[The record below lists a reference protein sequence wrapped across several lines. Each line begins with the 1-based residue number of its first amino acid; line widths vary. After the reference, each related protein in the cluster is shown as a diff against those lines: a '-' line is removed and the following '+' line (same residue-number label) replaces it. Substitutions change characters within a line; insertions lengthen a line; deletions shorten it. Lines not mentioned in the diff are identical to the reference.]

1 MVGLCAAKQL
11 LNANAYMTAADTST
25 HDSSQWI
32 RAQVA
37 IAILAAIG
45 AGLAFYATSL
55 GIGAEVDSATYL
67 MAARN
72 LLAGKGL
79 SLQFAGTAQPVPLTW
94 FPPLL
99 PGVLAM
105 IGYAGIDLSTGARW
119 LNIVLY
125 GADIFLVAVFV
136 KSYTGSRRAAVFS
149 ALLMTTTAD
158 VLVNHCMLLSEPLF
172 LFCVLS
178 GLIFIAWYLETPS
191 FLLLF
196 GFSAAFAAA
205 GATRYVGGILIPVGA
220 VAIIFGSKNSPLR
233 RIHLGVYA
241 SIFAFP
247 LLLWLMRNMTLVHTL
262 TNHHAGFHLPSFER
276 FAFSYLSLSTWLL
289 PAAVPALLRSVILAM
304 AVLLLVRAAYYA
316 CKSGHQRSHRARLD
330 VILVVLLLFYL
341 LGFVITQT
349 FFDAQIWIAGRHL
362 LLVYVIGAMVIISQV
377 RELFNSRGPHY
388 RAMCLCLCVTIIGLG
403 AFRTGKNTLRLH
415 ENGIGLSSKRWQ
427 TSELIMKTKELDGSL
442 PIITNSW
449 ALVYLRT
456 GKLAYAIPSPVDS
469 QTERL
474 DPTYIANMARIR
486 DQIQYAGAVV
496 VYFTAFQSSQEG
508 ILAADDLETRLGL
521 RRLAT
526 TSDGYILGKL

>member
-1 MVGLCAAKQL
+1 
-11 LNANAYMTAADTST
+11 MTEAVTST

-37 IAILAAIG
+37 IATVAAIG

-55 GIGAEVDSATYL
+55 GLGTEVDSATYL

-79 SLQFAGTAQPVPLTW
+79 SLQLVGSANSVPLTW

-105 IGYAGIDLSTGARW
+105 IGYAGIDLSAGARW

-136 KSYTGSRRAAVFS
+136 KRYTGSRTAAVFS
-149 ALLMTTTAD
+149 ALLMTTTTD
-158 VLVNHCMLLSEPLF
+158 VLVNHCMLVSEPLF
-172 LFCVLS
+172 LFCILS
-178 GLIFIAWYLETPS
+178 GLIFIARYLETPS
-191 FLLLF
+191 LLLLF

-205 GATRYVGGILIPVGA
+205 GATRYIGGILIPVGA
-220 VAIIFGSKNSPLR
+220 GAIVFGSKNCPVR
-233 RIHLGVYA
+233 RIHLGAYA

-247 LLLWLMRNMTLVHTL
+247 LLLWLMRNMILVHTL
-262 TNHHAGFHLPSFER
+262 TNHHVGFHPPGFKR

-289 PAAVPALLRSVILAM
+289 PAAIPALLRIVILAI
-304 AVLLLVRAAYYA
+304 AVLLLVRAAFYGFK
-316 CKSGHQRSHRARLD
+316 KSDHQRSPRTQLD
-330 VILVVLLLFYL
+330 VILVVLLFFYL
-341 LGFVITQT
+341 LGFVVTQT

-377 RELFNSRGPHY
+377 RELFNSRGPYY
-388 RAMCLCLCVTIIGLG
+388 RAMCLCLCVTLIGLG

-415 ENGIGLSSKRWQ
+415 QNGIGLSSKHWQ
-427 TSELIMKTKELDGSL
+427 TSELIMKTKELDGRL

-456 GKLAYAIPSPVDS
+456 GKLADAVPSPVDS

-486 DQIQYAGAVV
+486 DEIQRAGAVV
-496 VYFTAFQSSQEG
+496 VYFTAFQSPQGG
-508 ILAADDLETRLGL
+508 ILAADDIETRLGL

>member
-1 MVGLCAAKQL
+1 
-11 LNANAYMTAADTST
+11 MTAADTTT

-37 IAILAAIG
+37 IAIVAAIG

-55 GIGAEVDSATYL
+55 GIGTEVDSATYL

-72 LLAGKGL
+72 FLAGKGL
-79 SLQFAGTAQPVPLTW
+79 SLQFAGSAHSVPLTW

-105 IGYAGIDLSTGARW
+105 IGYAGIDMSAGARW

-125 GADIFLVAVFV
+125 GADILLIAVFV
-136 KSYTGSRRAAVFS
+136 KRYTGSRTAAVFS

-158 VLVNHCMLLSEPLF
+158 VLINHCMLVSEPLF
-172 LFCVLS
+172 LFCILS
-178 GLIFIAWYLETPS
+178 GLIFIARYLETPS
-191 FLLLF
+191 LLLLF

-205 GATRYVGGILIPVGA
+205 GATRYIGGSLIPVGA
-220 VAIIFGSKNSPLR
+220 GAIIFGSGNSHLR
-233 RIHLGVYA
+233 RIHLGAYA

-247 LLLWLMRNMTLVHTL
+247 LLLWLMRNMILVHTL
-262 TNHHAGFHLPSFER
+262 TNHPVGFHPPGFER
-276 FAFSYLSLSTWLL
+276 FAFSCLSLSTWLL
-289 PAAVPALLRSVILAM
+289 PAAVPALLRIVILAM
-304 AVLLLVRAAYYA
+304 AALLLVRAVFYGS
-316 CKSGHQRSHRARLD
+316 KSDHQRSLRTQLD
-330 VILVVLLLFYL
+330 VILVVLLLSYF
-341 LGFVITQT
+341 LGFVVTQT
-349 FFDAQIWIAGRHL
+349 FFDAQLWIAGRHL

-377 RELFNSRGPHY
+377 RELFNSRGPYY
-388 RAMCLCLCVTIIGLG
+388 RAMCLCLCITIIGLG
-403 AFRTGKNTLRLH
+403 AFRTGKNTLRSH

-427 TSELIMKTKELDGSL
+427 TSELIMKTKELDDRL

-449 ALVYLRT
+449 ALVYLGT

-469 QTERL
+469 QSVRL

-486 DQIQYAGAVV
+486 DEIQHAGAVV
-496 VYFTAFQSSQEG
+496 VYFTAFQSLQEG
-508 ILAADDLETRLGL
+508 TLAADDLESQLGL